1 MTQSPWQDDEETG
14 SGSPDPSSRPA
25 PQAAEPPR
33 PRRSLRSTL
42 ALSAAIVLLVM
53 GLFAAFVGLTS
64 LSGPQRPELGATY
77 AMTSLV
83 TSAALVVVG
92 ILNVA
97 SSIAI
102 LLRRNFGRRL
112 GVVLAALGLLIAAVF
127 LLGPLSTFH
136 VGLSDPLM
144 LATVASV
151 VAYGFTLFSL
161 IVSGSHFSPSNAGR

>member
-1 MTQSPWQDDEETG
+1 MTQSAWQEDEETG
-14 SGSPDPSSRPA
+14 SGPRDLSARPA
-25 PQAAEPPR
+25 QQPAEPPR

-42 ALSAAIVLLVM
+42 AISSAIVLLAM

-77 AMTSLV
+77 AMTTLV

-97 SSIAI
+97 SAIAV
-102 LLRRNFGRRL
+102 LLRRNLGRRL
-112 GVVLAALGLLIAAVF
+112 GIVLAALGLLVAAVF

-144 LATVASV
+144 LATIAAV
-151 VAYGFTLFSL
+151 VAYGFTFFSL
-161 IVSGSHFSPSNAGR
+161 IVSGSHFRS